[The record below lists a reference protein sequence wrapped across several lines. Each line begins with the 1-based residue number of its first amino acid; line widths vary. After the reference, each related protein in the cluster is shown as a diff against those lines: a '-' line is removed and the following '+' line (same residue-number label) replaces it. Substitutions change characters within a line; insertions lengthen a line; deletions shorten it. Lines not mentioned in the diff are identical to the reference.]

1 VSDAIAV
8 GVPIYTR
15 ERALE
20 LFLDSVPASVAT
32 VYVADNGPAEQ
43 RDRDAYA
50 REWPFDLQ
58 ALGYVN

>member
-1 VSDAIAV
+1 MTDEIAI

-20 LFLDSVPASVAT
+20 LFLDSVPATVAT
-32 VYVADNGPAEQ
+32 AYVADNGPADD

-58 ALGYVN
+58 VLGYVN